1 MRVVINSYEQLAPV
15 LHLHMDGLLIDYIM
29 QINNQSI
36 QDMQMFG
43 DPLRIPIVIVE
54 RVMNAPRRTISENS
68 YLRNVIL
75 PNSHNFQ
82 AGLNSISGT
91 ANKESNPQSNAHVLK
106 IVVFVHGFQASSHAE
121 FCIYSIMLFVYVSIL
136 LNLSI
141 YLTEIDC

>member
-1 MRVVINSYEQLAPV
+1 MA
-15 LHLHMDGLLIDYIM
+15 GLLIDYIL

-106 IVVFVHGFQASSHAE
+106 IVVFVHGFQASSAHTE
-121 FCIYSIMLFVYVSIL
+121 FSIYSTFFLCMSQ
-136 LNLSI
+136 S
-141 YLTEIDC
+141 C